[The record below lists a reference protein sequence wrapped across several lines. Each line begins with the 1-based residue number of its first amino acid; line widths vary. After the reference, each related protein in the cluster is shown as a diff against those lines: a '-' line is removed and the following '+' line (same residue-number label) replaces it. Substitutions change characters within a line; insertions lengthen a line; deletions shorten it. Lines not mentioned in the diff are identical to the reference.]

1 MKNVSKPLAKSVF
14 CRILPHSAAD
24 GGTHKK
30 FLGSE
35 TTTLIKKEIKERE
48 LMSKRLSNYIASCDY
63 FDKSL
68 IFLSKTTGGISVVSF
83 ATVTGVPVGILSEC
97 FSLAFLISTGIVK
110 ELLKSTRNKKNKHN
124 KIVLLATSKLN
135 STESKISEALINNEI
150 SHEDFMTIIKEK
162 KIYRELKKILE

>member
-1 MKNVSKPLAKSVF
+1 M
-14 CRILPHSAAD
+14 
-24 GGTHKK
+24 
-30 FLGSE
+30 
-35 TTTLIKKEIKERE
+35 
-48 LMSKRLSNYIASCDY
+48 
-63 FDKSL
+63 
-68 IFLSKTTGGISVVSF
+68 SF

-162 KIYRELKKILE
+162 KIYRELKKVLEWWILRKVMLIKLTLLKKAKQKIGIMKLLNTIKLLITI